1 MILQKNLLVDID
13 EAIDVSSQ
21 RIAKSTKCPFREN
34 QVNVNA
40 DLTVPVCCTVFERG
54 DNVVAKNFLETS
66 LQEIEISKKNVKVCE
81 TCMEKRLPEY
91 NMGLNEEKWATVA
104 KSKSSLEKN

>member
-1 MILQKNLLVDID
+1 
-13 EAIDVSSQ
+13 
-21 RIAKSTKCPFREN
+21 
-34 QVNVNA
+34 
-40 DLTVPVCCTVFERG
+40 VFERG

-66 LQEIEISKKNVKVCE
+66 LQEIEINKKNVKVCE